1 MPVNPGSLSGYID
14 YTEELQYTVG
24 SLIGYIEWVGTPDPI
39 VPAED
44 SNIGTLLGYIEYA
57 EARRSPTTGTLFGY
71 IDYTEA
77 RRSPRIGAVL
87 GYIEWVGTPD
97 PIVPAEDSLIGDLI
111 GYVEYRFGSDPGG
124 PVVILSGDYQVIWL
138 L

>member
-24 SLIGYIEWVGTPDPI
+24 SLI
-39 VPAED
+39 
-44 SNIGTLLGYIEYA
+44 
-57 EARRSPTTGTLFGY
+57 
-71 IDYTEA
+71 
-77 RRSPRIGAVL
+77 